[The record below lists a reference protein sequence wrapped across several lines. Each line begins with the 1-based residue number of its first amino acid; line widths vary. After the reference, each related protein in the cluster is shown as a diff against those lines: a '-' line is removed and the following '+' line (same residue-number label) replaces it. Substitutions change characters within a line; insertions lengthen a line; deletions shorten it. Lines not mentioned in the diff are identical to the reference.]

1 MEGNFEAKLEVN
13 NISIDLSPFP
23 EQFVARTIVGAV
35 SSLREAEN
43 IESIELSLKGGDV
56 TVIVNGN
63 ELDITSFPNDIV
75 ASTVVGMV
83 SSLKGVDKIDSVNI
97 SVKIN

>member
-1 MEGNFEAKLEVN
+1 MKGNFEAKLEVN
-13 NISIDLSPFP
+13 NIPIDLSPFP

-43 IESIELSLKGGDV
+43 IESLELYLKQGDV

-63 ELDITSFPNDIV
+63 ELDVTSFPNEIM
-75 ASTVVGMV
+75 ASTVLGMV
-83 SSLKGVDKIDSVNI
+83 SPLKGIDKIDSVNI
-97 SVKIN
+97 SVKVT